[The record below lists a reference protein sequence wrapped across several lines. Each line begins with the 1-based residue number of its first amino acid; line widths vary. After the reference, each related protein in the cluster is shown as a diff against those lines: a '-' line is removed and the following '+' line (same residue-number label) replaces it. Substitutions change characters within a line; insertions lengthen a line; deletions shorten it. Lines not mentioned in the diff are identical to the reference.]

1 MPLEFSNGYDVRSVP
16 AGASRVTITA
26 ADGFALAAQTF
37 GNAATCR
44 AGVLLVG
51 ACAWAADAR
60 AECARVD
67 ADSFAVVHRRRVHV
81 TREDTESMHGF
92 YATAPRELRRIAL
105 RDIGVSRIGHFGFF
119 REHYAQHL
127 WPLTAAWFHQFVH

>member
-1 MPLEFSNGYDVRSVP
+1 VRLEFSSGYDVRSVP

-51 ACAWAADAR
+51 AMG
-60 AECARVD
+60 VD
-67 ADSFAVVHRRRVHV
+67 QRYYGAFAH
-81 TREDTESMHGF
+81 
-92 YATAPRELRRIAL
+92 
-105 RDIGVSRIGHFGFF
+105 GHFGFF